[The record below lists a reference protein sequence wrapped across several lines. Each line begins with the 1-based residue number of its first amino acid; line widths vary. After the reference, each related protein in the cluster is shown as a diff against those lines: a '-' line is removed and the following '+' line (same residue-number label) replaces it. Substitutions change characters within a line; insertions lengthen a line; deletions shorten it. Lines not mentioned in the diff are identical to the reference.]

1 MPLPGW
7 LVEQAHEEW
16 LEEEKSFKEWIVSV
30 EQQYTEEEN
39 YIVYKPKNIRPKR
52 YYIKNKNTDKNNK

>member
-7 LVEQAHEEW
+7 LIKQAHEDW
-16 LEEEKSFKEWIVSV
+16 LEEEKSFKEWLILA

-39 YIVYKPKNIRPKR
+39 YNISKPKNIRPKR
-52 YYIKNKNTDKNNK
+52 YYVKNKTNSKN